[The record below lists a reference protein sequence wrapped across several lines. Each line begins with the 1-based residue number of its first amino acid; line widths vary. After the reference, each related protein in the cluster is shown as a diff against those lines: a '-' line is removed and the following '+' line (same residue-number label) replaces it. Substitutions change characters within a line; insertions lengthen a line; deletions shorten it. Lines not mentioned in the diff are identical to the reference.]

1 MPGGPNPVRALAAA
15 VISVVLVLGSAAPVA
30 RAVEP
35 GVPADIPSG
44 ASDALVLVF
53 PQDPAG
59 SWFRDSFGY
68 RKPSGRS
75 HEGED
80 LFGVKGAPV
89 VAAAD
94 GMVSWM
100 GWSPRAGY
108 YVVIQHAGG
117 WETWYV
123 HLNDDTPGTDDG
135 EGGPERAFAPGIG
148 VGSFVL
154 GGQQIGYVG
163 DSGNAEYAS
172 PHTHFELYRDGELI
186 DPDPLLRAALDR
198 AQRLATLDS
207 LANAPAVP
215 V

>member
-1 MPGGPNPVRALAAA
+1 MPGGWIQGRGLAAA
-15 VISVVLVLGSAAPVA
+15 VISIVLVFGTAAPVA
-30 RAVEP
+30 HAFESGGP
-35 GVPADIPSG
+35 EDLPSG
-44 ASDALVLVF
+44 DSDSFVIVF
-53 PQDPAG
+53 PQDPQG

-68 RKPSGRS
+68 RKASGRS

-94 GMVSWM
+94 GVVSWM
-100 GWSPRAGY
+100 DWSPRAGY

-123 HLNDDTPGTDDG
+123 HLNNDTPGTDDG
-135 EGGPERAFAPGIG
+135 EGGPEHAFAPGLE

-154 GGQQIGYVG
+154 AGEQIGYVG
-163 DSGNAEYAS
+163 DSGNAAHKS
-172 PHTHFELYRDGELI
+172 PHTHFEIYHDGGLV
-186 DPDPLLRAALDR
+186 DPDPMLHAAFDR
-198 AQRLATLDS
+198 AQRLATLDA
-207 LANAPAVP
+207 LTNAPAVP